1 MRVNRLQ
8 AFVVVLML
16 ALACL
21 RAHAQPAMPVNP
33 PLPDRELVIATREV
47 PPFVMKRKDGSWHG
61 ISIALWHRIAERLHV
76 RYRFAEQKTNQE
88 ILDGVVKGTFD
99 AGIAAITITAQRERA
114 VDFTFPYYTAGLG
127 VAVSIGEPRW
137 RAIFRTLFS
146 LGFLQA
152 VSILLGL
159 AMCVG
164 FLIWL
169 LERRKTDHFSGGA
182 RGLGTGVWWSAT
194 AMTQAGAGEHAPATL
209 PGRLVA
215 IGWMIASVIAVA
227 VFTAGVTSA
236 LTQREMQGIVHDT
249 NDLRHVRV
257 GAVANSPTVS
267 YLDRERIS
275 HQTFPTAVD
284 ALKALETNNLDAFV
298 YDKPLLTW
306 LVLQDFAPKLRVLE
320 IVLEREHY
328 AIALPKFNTPLHQV
342 LNGAL
347 LEETETDWW
356 DQTIFQYLGKKQ
368 PD

>member
-8 AFVVVLML
+8 AIVVLLML

-21 RAHAQPAMPVNP
+21 RAHAQPATPVNP

-114 VDFTFPYYTAGLG
+114 VDFTLPYYTAGLG
-127 VAVSIGEPRW
+127 VAVPTGEPRW

-146 LGFLQA
+146 LGILQA
-152 VSILLGL
+152 VAILLGL

-169 LERRKTDHFSGGA
+169 LERRKTEHFSGGA

-194 AMTQAGAGEHAPATL
+194 AMTQAGAGQQAPATL

-257 GAVANSPTVS
+257 EIVGFQR
-267 YLDRERIS
+267 L
-275 HQTFPTAVD
+275 QAVD
-284 ALKALETNNLDAFV
+284 RGDV
-298 YDKPLLTW
+298 
-306 LVLQDFAPKLRVLE
+306 
-320 IVLEREHY
+320 
-328 AIALPKFNTPLHQV
+328 
-342 LNGAL
+342 
-347 LEETETDWW
+347 
-356 DQTIFQYLGKKQ
+356 
-368 PD
+368 

>member
-1 MRVNRLQ
+1 MNT
-8 AFVVVLML
+8 
-16 ALACL
+16 
-21 RAHAQPAMPVNP
+21 
-33 PLPDRELVIATREV
+33 AT
-47 PPFVMKRKDGSWHG
+47 
-61 ISIALWHRIAERLHV
+61 
-76 RYRFAEQKTNQE
+76 
-88 ILDGVVKGTFD
+88 
-99 AGIAAITITAQRERA
+99 AITITAQRERA
-114 VDFTFPYYTAGLG
+114 VDFTLPYYTAGLG
-127 VAVSIGEPRW
+127 VAVSTGEPRW

-169 LERRKTDHFSGGA
+169 LERRKTEHFSGGA

-257 GAVANSPTVS
+257 GAVANSPTVT
-267 YLDRERIS
+267 YIDRERIS

-284 ALKALETNNLDAFV
+284 ALKALETNDLDAFV

-328 AIALPKFNTPLHQV
+328 AIALPKLSTPLHR
-342 LNGAL
+342 LINGAL